1 MNNTNFVI
9 MAFDFTQ
16 FNLPVAE
23 VVHKVRDGLTNNNTL
38 ILKAPTGAGKSTLL
52 PLTLLEE
59 DWLKEKKIIMLEP
72 RRLAAKTVAMRMADM
87 LGEKAGETVGYR
99 IRFEQKISKNTRL
112 EVVTEGILTRLI
124 HEDNTLEDV
133 GLIIFD
139 EFHERSI
146 HADLAMAF
154 SKEVQSVLREDL
166 RIMVM
171 SATINMPELAQRL
184 NAVEV
189 ESEGRMFPVEINYEG
204 DTDWKMLPEMVNQS
218 VKKAVKANDGDVL
231 VFLPGQGEIKKCE
244 ELLKRSLSDFKIT
257 PLYGQLPPSKQ
268 FAAIMPDRE
277 GKRKV
282 ILATNIAET
291 SLTVEGI
298 KIVIDSGFE
307 RVAKFNPKSGL
318 SKLET
323 VMISKESADQR
334 KGRAGRLSEGVCY
347 RLWSKVTHA
356 RMKEQGTPEIEQ
368 ADLSSLVL
376 DIAQWGINDA
386 NQLFWVTPPPFGNLQ
401 KAKKLLVEL
410 GAIENGKITNHG
422 KELHKL
428 PTHPRIAQMLIQAEE
443 MDKLALATDIAPLLE
458 EKDPLPPH
466 SGIDVNLRIE
476 ALRRYRR
483 EKAGGKQLG
492 RIEKLADQYRRMFD
506 IEPENG
512 PVNDFDTG
520 LLIAN
525 AYPERIASS
534 RPGNNA
540 QFQMANGKLAAAGHQ
555 DDLAHEQWLAVAHVA
570 ERDHS
575 GKIFMASPI
584 NPQDL
589 ASKVV
594 TKEVVEWDTDDG
606 GLIAQEELRIGSI
619 VLKSTP
625 IQHPDPERM
634 IEAITDAIEQKGRQL
649 LDWNKDV
656 LQLLNRVNSVRKWNP
671 GLKFPEYTT
680 EALLATCK
688 EWIIPYLGSVK
699 KPRDLQKIDLQEILF
714 YSLTADQQK
723 ELDKL
728 TPAKVKLPNGTF
740 AKLEYQ
746 ENTSEPVLAVPLQ
759 RCFGMLETPK
769 VNGGKSSV
777 LMHLLSPGFKVV
789 QITNDLKSFWE
800 NAYFDVRKELRIR
813 YKKHKWP
820 EDPLAFFE
828 NKS

>member
-1 MNNTNFVI
+1 MT
-9 MAFDFTQ
+9 MAFNYSQ

-23 VVHKVRDGLTNNNTL
+23 AIPAVKSGLSNNNTL
-38 ILKAPTGAGKSTLL
+38 IIKAPTGAGKSTLL
-52 PLTLLEE
+52 PIALLNEG
-59 DWLKEKKIIMLEP
+59 WLKGKKIIMLEP
-72 RRLAAKTVAMRMADM
+72 RRLAAKTVAIRMADM

-99 IRFEQKISKNTRL
+99 IRFEQKISAQTKL

-124 HEDNTLEDV
+124 QEDNTLEDI

-166 RIMVM
+166 RILVM
-171 SATINMPELAQRL
+171 SATIDMPELAKRL
-184 NAVEV
+184 AATEV

-204 DTDWKMLPEMVNQS
+204 DTDWKMLPEMVNQ
-218 VKKAVKANDGDVL
+218 VIKKATAHQDGDVL

-244 ELLKRSLSDFKIT
+244 ELLKRSLPNFKIT
-257 PLYGQLPPSKQ
+257 PLYGQLPPAKQ
-268 FAAIMPDRE
+268 FAAIMPDKE
-277 GKRKV
+277 GRRKV

-318 SKLET
+318 SRLET

-347 RLWSKVTHA
+347 RLWSKVTHS
-356 RMKEQGTPEIEQ
+356 RMKENGTPEIEQ
-368 ADLSSLVL
+368 ADLTSLVL
-376 DIAQWGINDA
+376 DLVKWGINDA
-386 NQLFWVTPPPFGNLQ
+386 NQLFWVTPPPFGNIQ
-401 KAKKLLVEL
+401 KAKQLLEEL
-410 GAIENGKITNHG
+410 GAIENGKITPHG
-422 KELHKL
+422 INLHKI
-428 PTHPRIAQMLIQAEE
+428 PTHPRIAQMMVQAKEI
-443 MDKLALATDIAPLLE
+443 DQLGLATDIAPLLE
-458 EKDPLPPH
+458 EKDPLPPN
-466 SGIDVNLRIE
+466 SGIDINLRLE
-476 ALRRYRR
+476 ALRRFR
-483 EKAGGKQLG
+483 EQGKGGKQFARL
-492 RIEKLADQYRRMFD
+492 EKLAKQYRQMFNIQPD
-506 IEPENG
+506 NG
-512 PVNDFDTG
+512 PINDHDTG
-520 LLIAN
+520 FLIAS

-594 TKEVVEWDTDDG
+594 TKEVVKWDIDDG
-606 GLIAQEELRIGSI
+606 GLIAREEMRIGSI
-619 VLKSTP
+619 ILKSTP
-625 IQHPDPERM
+625 IQNPNPEKL
-634 IEAITDAIEQKGRQL
+634 IDAITEAISEKGRQL

-656 LQLLNRVNSVRKWNP
+656 IQLLNRVTSLKKWNP
-671 GLKFPEYTT
+671 SQQWPEFTI
-680 EALLATCK
+680 EVLLAANK
-688 EWIIPYLGSVK
+688 EWILPYLNGVK
-699 KPRDLQKIDLQEILF
+699 KPHDLRKIDLREILF
-714 YSLTADQQK
+714 YSLTPEQQSDI
-723 ELDKL
+723 EKL
-728 TPAKVKLPNGTF
+728 APAKVKLPNGTF

-746 ENTSEPVLAVPLQ
+746 ENASEPVLAVPLQ
-759 RCFGMLETPK
+759 RCFGMLETPQ
-769 VNGGKSSV
+769 VNGGKVNV

-789 QITNDLKSFWE
+789 QITNDLSSFWQ
-800 NAYFDVRKELRIR
+800 NAYFEIRKELRIR

-820 EDPLAFFE
+820 EDPL
-828 NKS
+828 NI

>member
-1 MNNTNFVI
+1 MT
-9 MAFDFTQ
+9 FDYTQ

-23 VVHKVRDGLTNNNTL
+23 AIPQVKKGFISKNTL
-38 ILKAPTGAGKSTLL
+38 IIKAPTGAGKSTLL
-52 PLTLLEE
+52 PIALLEE
-59 DWLKEKKIIMLEP
+59 NWLKGKKIIMLEP
-72 RRLAAKTVAMRMADM
+72 RRLAAKTVAIRMADM

-99 IRFEQKISKNTRL
+99 IRFEQKISKYTRL

-124 HEDNTLEDV
+124 HEDNTLDDV

-166 RIMVM
+166 RILVM
-171 SATINMPELAQRL
+171 SATINMPKLAMQL

-189 ESEGRMFPVEINYEG
+189 ESKGRMFPIDVNYEG
-204 DTDWKMLPEMVNQS
+204 DTDWQMLPEMVNQTL
-218 VKKAVKANDGDVL
+218 KKAIKSQEGDVL

-244 ELLKRSLSDFKIT
+244 ELLKHSLPNFKIT
-257 PLYGQLPPSKQ
+257 PLYGQLSPSKQ
-268 FAAIMPDRE
+268 FAAILPDKG

-282 ILATNIAET
+282 ILSTNIAET

-307 RVAKFNPKSGL
+307 RVARFNPKSGL
-318 SKLET
+318 SRLET

-347 RLWSKVTHA
+347 RLWSKVAHS
-356 RMKEQGTPEIEQ
+356 RMKEQGTPEIEN
-368 ADLSSLVL
+368 ADLTSLVL
-376 DIAQWGINDA
+376 DLAKWGINDA

-401 KAKKLLVEL
+401 KAKKLLEEL
-410 GAIENGKITNHG
+410 GAIENGKITSHG
-422 KELHKL
+422 VSLHKV
-428 PTHPRIAQMLIQAEE
+428 PTHPRIAQMMVQAQE
-443 MDKLALATDIAPLLE
+443 MNQLGLATDIAPLLE
-458 EKDPLPPH
+458 EKDPLPPK
-466 SGIDVNLRIE
+466 SGIDINLRIE
-476 ALRRYRR
+476 ALRRYR
-483 EKAGGKQLG
+483 EEGKGGKAFARL
-492 RIEKLADQYRRMFD
+492 EKLAKQYRQMFK
-506 IEPENG
+506 IEPDNS
-512 PVNDFDTG
+512 PIDDHDTG
-520 LLIAN
+520 FLIAS

-594 TKEVVEWDTDDG
+594 SKEIVKWDIDDG
-606 GLIAQEELRIGSI
+606 GLVARQEMRIGSI

-625 IQHPDPERM
+625 IQNPDPEKL
-634 IEAITDAIEQKGRQL
+634 IEAITEAITEKGRQL

-656 LQLLNRVNSVRKWNP
+656 IQLLYRVNSIRKWNRDIE
-671 GLKFPEYTT
+671 FPEYSI
-680 EALLATCK
+680 EALLANNK
-688 EWIIPYLGSVK
+688 EWISPYLIGVK
-699 KPRDLQKIDLQEILF
+699 KPNDLRKIDLKEILF
-714 YSLTADQQK
+714 YSLSVEQQLTL
-723 ELDKL
+723 EKL
-728 TPAKVKLPNGTF
+728 APSKVKLPNGKF

-746 ENTSEPVLAVPLQ
+746 ENGSDPVLAVPLQ

-769 VNGGKSSV
+769 INKGKISV

-789 QITNDLKSFWE
+789 QITNDLNSFWQH
-800 NAYFDVRKELRIR
+800 AYFEVRKELRIR
-813 YKKHKWP
+813 YKRHKWP
-820 EDPLAFFE
+820 QNPLEEFE
-828 NKS
+828 EK

>member
-1 MNNTNFVI
+1 
-9 MAFDFTQ
+9 MAFDYTQ

-23 VVHKVRDGLTNNNTL
+23 AIPKVKKGLSEQNTL
-38 ILKAPTGAGKSTLL
+38 IIKAPTGAGKSTLL
-52 PLTLLEE
+52 PISLLEE
-59 DWLKEKKIIMLEP
+59 EWLQGKKIIMLEP
-72 RRLAAKTVAMRMADM
+72 RRLAAKTVAIRMADM
-87 LGEKAGETVGYR
+87 IGEKAGETVGYR
-99 IRFEQKISKNTRL
+99 IRFEQKISDKTRL

-124 HEDNTLEDV
+124 HEDNSLEDV

-154 SKEVQSVLREDL
+154 SKEIQGVLREDL
-166 RIMVM
+166 RVLVM
-171 SATINMPELAQRL
+171 SATINMHELAKRL

-189 ESEGRMFPVEINYEG
+189 ESEGRMFPVEVHYEG
-204 DTDWKMLPEMVNQS
+204 DSDWQMLPEMVNQA
-218 VKKAVKANDGDVL
+218 VKKATKSQDGDAL

-244 ELLKRSLSDFKIT
+244 ELLRRSLPDFKIT
-257 PLYGQLPPSKQ
+257 PLYGQLPASKQ
-268 FAAIMPDRE
+268 FAAIMPDKE
-277 GKRKV
+277 GRRKV

-307 RVAKFNPKSGL
+307 RVAKFNSKSGL

-323 VMISKESADQR
+323 AMISKESADQR

-347 RLWSKVTHA
+347 RLWSKVSHS

-368 ADLSSLVL
+368 ADLTSLVL
-376 DIAQWGINDA
+376 DLAKWGINDA

-401 KAKKLLVEL
+401 KAKKLLEEL
-410 GAIENGKITNHG
+410 GAIDNGKITSHG
-422 KELHKL
+422 AALHKV
-428 PTHPRIAQMLIQAEE
+428 PTHPRIAQMMVQAKE
-443 MDKLALATDIAPLLE
+443 MNQLGLATDIAPLLE
-458 EKDPLPPH
+458 EKDPLPPN
-466 SGIDVNLRIE
+466 SGIDINLRIE
-476 ALRRYRR
+476 ALRRFR
-483 EKAGGKQLG
+483 EQGKGGKAFARL
-492 RIEKLADQYRRMFD
+492 EKLAKQYRQMFK
-506 IEPENG
+506 IEPDNS
-512 PVNDFDTG
+512 PIDDHDTG
-520 LLIAN
+520 FLIAS

-540 QFQMANGKLAAAGHQ
+540 QFQMANGKLAAAGHR

-594 TKEVVEWDTDDG
+594 NKEIVKWDIDDG
-606 GLIAQEELRIGSI
+606 GLVARQEMRIGSI

-625 IQHPDPERM
+625 IQNPDPERR
-634 IEAITDAIEQKGRQL
+634 IEAITDAIAEKGRQL
-649 LDWNKDV
+649 LDWNKEAI
-656 LQLLNRVNSVRKWNP
+656 QLLYRVNSIRKWNQEIE
-671 GLKFPEYTT
+671 FTEYSI
-680 EALLATCK
+680 EALLASNK
-688 EWIIPYLGSVK
+688 EWILPYLGGVK
-699 KPRDLQKIDLQEILF
+699 KPKDLLKIDLKEILF
-714 YSLTADQQK
+714 YSLNPDQQSTL
-723 ELDKL
+723 EKL
-728 TPAKVKLPNGTF
+728 APSKVKLPNGTF

-746 ENTSEPVLAVPLQ
+746 ENCSEPVLAVPLQ

-769 VNGGKSSV
+769 VNGGKINV

-789 QITNDLKSFWE
+789 QITNDLQSFWQ
-800 NAYFDVRKELRIR
+800 NAYFEVRKELRIR

-820 EDPLAFFE
+820 ENPLEFE
-828 NKS
+828 K

>member
-1 MNNTNFVI
+1 MT
-9 MAFDFTQ
+9 FDYTQ

-23 VVHKVRDGLTNNNTL
+23 AIPQVKKGFISKNTL
-38 ILKAPTGAGKSTLL
+38 IIKAPTGAGKSTLL
-52 PLTLLEE
+52 PIALLEE
-59 DWLKEKKIIMLEP
+59 NWLKGKKIIMLEP
-72 RRLAAKTVAMRMADM
+72 RRLAAKTVAIRMADM

-99 IRFEQKISKNTRL
+99 IRFEQKISKYTRL

-124 HEDNTLEDV
+124 HEDNTLDDV

-166 RIMVM
+166 RILVM
-171 SATINMPELAQRL
+171 SATINMPKLAMQL

-189 ESEGRMFPVEINYEG
+189 ESKGRMFPIDVNYEG
-204 DTDWKMLPEMVNQS
+204 DTDWKMLPEMVNQTL
-218 VKKAVKANDGDVL
+218 KKAIKSQEGDVL

-244 ELLKRSLSDFKIT
+244 ELLKHSLPNFKIT
-257 PLYGQLPPSKQ
+257 PLYGQLSPSKQ
-268 FAAIMPDRE
+268 FAAILPDKG

-282 ILATNIAET
+282 ILSTNIAET

-307 RVAKFNPKSGL
+307 RVARFNPKSGL
-318 SKLET
+318 SRLET

-347 RLWSKVTHA
+347 RLWSKVAHS
-356 RMKEQGTPEIEQ
+356 RMKEQGTPEIEN
-368 ADLSSLVL
+368 ADLTSLVL
-376 DIAQWGINDA
+376 DLAKWGINDA

-401 KAKKLLVEL
+401 KAKKLLEEL
-410 GAIENGKITNHG
+410 GAIENGKITSHG
-422 KELHKL
+422 VSLHKV
-428 PTHPRIAQMLIQAEE
+428 PTHPRIAQMMVQAQE
-443 MDKLALATDIAPLLE
+443 MNQLGLATDIAPLLE
-458 EKDPLPPH
+458 EKDPLPPK
-466 SGIDVNLRIE
+466 SGIDINLRIE
-476 ALRRYRR
+476 ALRRYR
-483 EKAGGKQLG
+483 EEGKGGKAFARL
-492 RIEKLADQYRRMFD
+492 EKLAKQYRQMFK
-506 IEPENG
+506 IEPDNS
-512 PVNDFDTG
+512 PIDDHDTG
-520 LLIAN
+520 FLIAS

-594 TKEVVEWDTDDG
+594 NKEIVKWDIDDG
-606 GLIAQEELRIGSI
+606 GLVARQEMRIGSI
-619 VLKSTP
+619 LLKSTP
-625 IQHPDPERM
+625 IQNPDPEKL
-634 IEAITDAIEQKGRQL
+634 IEAITEAITEKGRQL

-656 LQLLNRVNSVRKWNP
+656 IQLLYRVNSIRKWNRDIE
-671 GLKFPEYTT
+671 FSEYSI
-680 EALLATCK
+680 EALLANNK
-688 EWIIPYLGSVK
+688 EWISPYLIGVK
-699 KPRDLQKIDLQEILF
+699 KPNDLRKINLKEILF
-714 YSLTADQQK
+714 YSLSVEQQLTL
-723 ELDKL
+723 EKL
-728 TPAKVKLPNGTF
+728 APSKVKLPNGNF

-746 ENTSEPVLAVPLQ
+746 ENGSDPVLAVPLQ

-769 VNGGKSSV
+769 INKGKISV

-789 QITNDLKSFWE
+789 QITNDLNSFWQH
-800 NAYFDVRKELRIR
+800 AYFEVRKELRIR
-813 YKKHKWP
+813 YKRHKWP
-820 EDPLAFFE
+820 ENPLEEFE
-828 NKS
+828 EK

>member
-1 MNNTNFVI
+1 MT
-9 MAFDFTQ
+9 FDYTQ

-23 VVHKVRDGLTNNNTL
+23 AIPQVKKGFISKNTL
-38 ILKAPTGAGKSTLL
+38 IIKAPTGAGKSTLL
-52 PLTLLEE
+52 PIALLEE
-59 DWLKEKKIIMLEP
+59 NWLKGKKIIMLEP
-72 RRLAAKTVAMRMADM
+72 RRLAAKTVAIRMADM

-99 IRFEQKISKNTRL
+99 IRFEQKISKYTRL

-124 HEDNTLEDV
+124 HEDNTLDDV

-166 RIMVM
+166 RILVM
-171 SATINMPELAQRL
+171 SATINMPKLAMQL

-189 ESEGRMFPVEINYEG
+189 ESKGRMFPIDVNYEG
-204 DTDWKMLPEMVNQS
+204 DTDWQMLPEMVNQTL
-218 VKKAVKANDGDVL
+218 KKAIKSQEGDVL

-244 ELLKRSLSDFKIT
+244 ELLKHSLPNFKIT
-257 PLYGQLPPSKQ
+257 PLYGQLSPSKQ
-268 FAAIMPDRE
+268 FAAILPDKG

-282 ILATNIAET
+282 ILSTNIAET

-307 RVAKFNPKSGL
+307 RVARFNPKSGL
-318 SKLET
+318 SRLET

-347 RLWSKVTHA
+347 RLWSKVAHS
-356 RMKEQGTPEIEQ
+356 RMKEQGTPEIEN
-368 ADLSSLVL
+368 ADLTSLVL
-376 DIAQWGINDA
+376 DLAKWGINDA

-401 KAKKLLVEL
+401 KAKKLLEEL
-410 GAIENGKITNHG
+410 GAIENGKITSHG
-422 KELHKL
+422 VSLHKV
-428 PTHPRIAQMLIQAEE
+428 PTHPRIAQMMVQAQE
-443 MDKLALATDIAPLLE
+443 MNQLGLATDIAPLLE
-458 EKDPLPPH
+458 EKDPLPPK
-466 SGIDVNLRIE
+466 SGIDINLRIE
-476 ALRRYRR
+476 ALRRYR
-483 EKAGGKQLG
+483 EEGKGGKAFARL
-492 RIEKLADQYRRMFD
+492 EKLAKQYRQMFK
-506 IEPENG
+506 IEPDNS
-512 PVNDFDTG
+512 PIDDHDTG
-520 LLIAN
+520 FLIAS

-594 TKEVVEWDTDDG
+594 SKEIVKWDIDDG
-606 GLIAQEELRIGSI
+606 GLVARQEMRIGSI

-625 IQHPDPERM
+625 IQNPDPEKL
-634 IEAITDAIEQKGRQL
+634 IEAITEAITEKGRQL

-656 LQLLNRVNSVRKWNP
+656 IQLLYRVNSIRKWNRDIE
-671 GLKFPEYTT
+671 FPEYSI
-680 EALLATCK
+680 EALLANNK
-688 EWIIPYLGSVK
+688 EWISPYLIGVK
-699 KPRDLQKIDLQEILF
+699 KPNDLRKIDLKEILF
-714 YSLTADQQK
+714 YSLSVEQQLTL
-723 ELDKL
+723 EKL
-728 TPAKVKLPNGTF
+728 APSKVKLPNGKF

-746 ENTSEPVLAVPLQ
+746 ENGSDPVLAVPLQ

-769 VNGGKSSV
+769 INKGKISV

-789 QITNDLKSFWE
+789 QITNDLNSFWQ
-800 NAYFDVRKELRIR
+800 NAYFEVRKELRIR
-813 YKKHKWP
+813 YKRHKWP
-820 EDPLAFFE
+820 ENPLEEFE
-828 NKS
+828 EK

>member
-1 MNNTNFVI
+1 MT
-9 MAFDFTQ
+9 FDYTQ

-23 VVHKVRDGLTNNNTL
+23 AIPQVKKGFISKNTL
-38 ILKAPTGAGKSTLL
+38 IIKAPTGAGKSTLL
-52 PLTLLEE
+52 PIALLEE
-59 DWLKEKKIIMLEP
+59 NWLKGKKIIMLEP
-72 RRLAAKTVAMRMADM
+72 RRLAAKTVAIRMADM
-87 LGEKAGETVGYR
+87 LGENAGETVGYR
-99 IRFEQKISKNTRL
+99 IRFEQKISKYTRL

-124 HEDNTLEDV
+124 HEDNTLDDV

-166 RIMVM
+166 RILVM
-171 SATINMPELAQRL
+171 SATINMPKLAMQL

-189 ESEGRMFPVEINYEG
+189 ESKGRMFPIDVNYEG
-204 DTDWKMLPEMVNQS
+204 DTDWQMLPEMVNQTL
-218 VKKAVKANDGDVL
+218 KKAIKSQEGDVL

-244 ELLKRSLSDFKIT
+244 ELLKHSLPNFKIT
-257 PLYGQLPPSKQ
+257 PLYGQLSPSKQ
-268 FAAIMPDRE
+268 FAAILPDKG

-282 ILATNIAET
+282 ILSTNIAET

-307 RVAKFNPKSGL
+307 RVARFNPKSGL
-318 SKLET
+318 SRLET

-347 RLWSKVTHA
+347 RLWSKVAHS
-356 RMKEQGTPEIEQ
+356 RMKEQGTPEIEN
-368 ADLSSLVL
+368 ADLTSLVL
-376 DIAQWGINDA
+376 DLAKWGINDA

-401 KAKKLLVEL
+401 KAKKLLEEL
-410 GAIENGKITNHG
+410 GAIENGKITSHG
-422 KELHKL
+422 VSLHKV
-428 PTHPRIAQMLIQAEE
+428 PTHPRIAQMMVQAQE
-443 MDKLALATDIAPLLE
+443 MNQLGLATDIAPLLE
-458 EKDPLPPH
+458 EKDPLPPK
-466 SGIDVNLRIE
+466 SGIDINLRIE
-476 ALRRYRR
+476 ALRRYR
-483 EKAGGKQLG
+483 EEGKGGKAFARL
-492 RIEKLADQYRRMFD
+492 EKLAKQYRQMFK
-506 IEPENG
+506 IEPDNS
-512 PVNDFDTG
+512 PIDDHDTG
-520 LLIAN
+520 FLIAS

-594 TKEVVEWDTDDG
+594 SKEIVKWDIDDG
-606 GLIAQEELRIGSI
+606 GLVARQEMRIGSI

-625 IQHPDPERM
+625 IQNPDPEKL
-634 IEAITDAIEQKGRQL
+634 IEAITEAITEKGRQL

-656 LQLLNRVNSVRKWNP
+656 IQLLYRVNSIRKWNRDIE
-671 GLKFPEYTT
+671 FPEYSI
-680 EALLATCK
+680 EALLANNK
-688 EWIIPYLGSVK
+688 EWISPYLIGVK
-699 KPRDLQKIDLQEILF
+699 KPNDLRKIDLKEILF
-714 YSLTADQQK
+714 YSLSVEQQLTL
-723 ELDKL
+723 EKL
-728 TPAKVKLPNGTF
+728 APSKVKLPNGKF

-746 ENTSEPVLAVPLQ
+746 ENGSDPVLAVPLQ

-769 VNGGKSSV
+769 INKGKISV

-789 QITNDLKSFWE
+789 QITNDLNSFWQ
-800 NAYFDVRKELRIR
+800 NAYFEVRKELRIR
-813 YKKHKWP
+813 YKRHKWP
-820 EDPLAFFE
+820 ENPLEEFE
-828 NKS
+828 EK